1 MKTKNKILTYLIIF
15 AISDLIIPFP
25 VTAVL
30 LIYVLFEKPIWFK
43 EYVMDIYEIMP
54 EK

>member
-1 MKTKNKILTYLIIF
+1 METKSKILTYLVIF
-15 AISDLIIPFP
+15 AIFDLIIPFP

-43 EYVMDIYEIMP
+43 EYVMEIYKEL
-54 EK
+54 